1 MVIDTFDFI
10 CWLIVAFCAGA
21 IFGIVLR
28 TVRTNYARWKRRM
41 KAKNATN
48 MPRNA

>member
-28 TVRTNYARWKRRM
+28 TVHTNYARWKRRM
-41 KAKNATN
+41 RAKENKKSN
-48 MPRNA
+48 R

>member
-1 MVIDTFDFI
+1 MMIDTSDLVCYLVI
-10 CWLIVAFCAGA
+10 AFCAGA

-41 KAKNATN
+41 RAK
-48 MPRNA
+48 RE

>member
-1 MVIDTFDFI
+1 MAYPQTFERIDLI
-10 CWLIVAFCAGA
+10 CYLTIAFCVGA

-41 KAKNATN
+41 KAKG
-48 MPRNA
+48 R